1 MRGGAFG
8 VHSQRML
15 ALGKNGRLS
24 RHSRRFL
31 PAVPDFYTVILAL
44 YPVIPALY
52 TVILALYPPPS
63 FPRKRESTGLR
74 PWERRRI
81 WGASLPLLAHKGV
94 NDGYA

>member
-31 PAVPDFYTVILAL
+31 PAVPDFYTVIPAL

-52 TVILALYPPPS
+52 TVILALYPPPVIPAKAGIHR
-63 FPRKRESTGLR
+63 FAPLGAQANLGRKPTPVS
-74 PWERRRI
+74 P
-81 WGASLPLLAHKGV
+81 
-94 NDGYA
+94 